1 MPYIGNRPADPT
13 EADNFVVDNFTAG
26 VGFTAGSS
34 TTVTL
39 STAPATE
46 NAIIVTMDGV
56 TQHHDTY
63 AVSGTTL
70 TFDATIPSGIS
81 NIEVQYYIKAI
92 LTTVADLSV
101 TSGKLAGGAV
111 TAGKIGTGGVSA
123 NTQLAAGVVTA
134 HATAA
139 DIAKTDIA
147 QSFSAA
153 QRGTVNALGV
163 YHGLG
168 GNTVSLTL
176 TDANHYSLTS
186 NANLT
191 IANPSGIN
199 AGQGGSIVFTSNGSY
214 TVSWGS
220 YWRFAT
226 GTAPTMST
234 TAGKQ
239 DRVDYYVA
247 SSNTIHAVAT
257 IDLLGTA

>member
-1 MPYIGNRPADPT
+1 MAYIGNRPADPT

-39 STAPATE
+39 SGVPATE

-63 AVSGTTL
+63 SVSGTTL
-70 TFDATIPSGIS
+70 TFDTAIPSGVS
-81 NIEVQYYIKAI
+81 NIEVQFYIKAI

-163 YHGLG
+163 YHGLA
-168 GNTVSLTL
+168 GNTVTL
-176 TDANHYSLTS
+176 DLNTSNYYSLTA
-186 NANLT
+186 NANIT
-191 IANPSGIN
+191 YANPTN
-199 AGQGGSIVFTSNGSY
+199 VTAGQAGALFITANGSY
-214 TVSWGS
+214 TGSWGS
-220 YWRFAT
+220 YWRFAG
-226 GTAPTMST
+226 GTAPTLST
-234 TAGKQ
+234 TAGKV
-239 DRVDYYVA
+239 DRVDYVVQ